1 MRQILLLLFISFGT
15 FAQSSISFLVGGTDR
30 TIQQA
35 ATRRD
40 VLLHY
45 TSLGVQYGRFLK
57 PTAEVF
63 GGVSYGFDLSSPARS
78 ASASA
83 GMRYFLKPLSKRFV
97 PFGQFSGELLF
108 DNSFALT
115 NRDAD
120 FVGSA
125 GLGIDF
131 KAASAVSLR
140 GSVAVGL
147 PFFSS
152 GSLSPFTNSGSNV
165 FAGLSLV
172 FHLPSPVKAVS
183 APASAPVSAPV
194 MPLLVAEE
202 AIVAAAPPVPAVAV
216 PAVAPEASVSAPVV
230 AAPAVAAVA
239 EVASVA
245 PVASVAS
252 AAGIAKVEVDLDSL
266 FNSQIYFK
274 TDKSW
279 VGPESAKKLD
289 RIVQL
294 MAEYPDV
301 KIHLKGHT
309 DYRKSDKYNLKLSL
323 KRVQNV
329 RLYLVQHG
337 VAAERFKAEAFAEEA
352 PASRTDLQM
361 NRRVEVRIWR

>member
-1 MRQILLLLFISFGT
+1 MRQFLILFFISFGT
-15 FAQSSISFLVGGTDR
+15 FAQSSLSFLVGGTDR
-30 TIQQA
+30 TLQQA

-63 GGVSYGFDLSSPARS
+63 GGVNFGFEPSSTARY

-83 GMRYFLKPLSKRFV
+83 GLRYYLKPLSKRFT

-108 DNSFALT
+108 DNSYAFT

-131 KAASAVSLR
+131 KVASAVSLR

-172 FHLPSPVKAVS
+172 FHLPSPVKAPATAVEAVVAAVPAVAAE
-183 APASAPVSAPV
+183 APATAVAAPVPV
-194 MPLLVAEE
+194 
-202 AIVAAAPPVPAVAV
+202 VAV
-216 PAVAPEASVSAPVV
+216 PAVGSSAEVV
-230 AAPAVAAVA
+230 AVVPAVAPAA
-239 EVASVA
+239 AVASVA
-245 PVASVAS
+245 KA
-252 AAGIAKVEVDLDSL
+252 EVDLDSL
-266 FNSQIYFK
+266 FNTQIYFK

-289 RIVQL
+289 RIIEL

-309 DYRKSDKYNLKLSL
+309 DYRKSDDYNLKLSL

-337 VAAERFKAEAFAEEA
+337 VAAERFKAEAFSEEA
-352 PASRTDLQM
+352 PASRTDLQL

>member
-15 FAQSSISFLVGGTDR
+15 FAQSSLSFLVGGTDR
-30 TIQQA
+30 TLQQA

-45 TSLGVQYGRFLK
+45 TSLGGQYGRFLK

-108 DNSFALT
+108 DNSYALT

-140 GSVAVGL
+140 GSVALGL

-165 FAGLSLV
+165 FAGLSVV
-172 FHLPSPVKAVS
+172 FRLPSPVKA
-183 APASAPVSAPV
+183 PAMAV
-194 MPLLVAEE
+194 E
-202 AIVAAAPPVPAVAV
+202 AIVAAAPAVVAEAPATAVA
-216 PAVAPEASVSAPVV
+216 APVPVV
-230 AAPAVAAVA
+230 AAPAGGSSAEVVAVA
-239 EVASVA
+239 PAVA
-245 PVASVAS
+245 PATAVATVASVAS
-252 AAGIAKVEVDLDSL
+252 VAKADVDLDSL
-266 FNSQIYFK
+266 FNTQIYFK

-289 RIVQL
+289 RIIEL

-309 DYRKSDKYNLKLSL
+309 DYRKSDDYNLKLSL

-337 VAAERFKAEAFAEEA
+337 VAAARFKAEAFSEEA
-352 PASRTDLQM
+352 PASRTDLQL